1 MCFVFMLTLIS
12 QQIDQMAGTKPT
24 FTLQLSISP
33 SLFSFTTHKHPIY
46 VDIPSIDQSST
57 HHLAPGSPTAF
68 QQLLVSFTFAKA
80 LRLISAAIKS
90 CLSHFAMTSCGSR
103 NSQQHSFSCTEDFQQ
118 PYLPPH

>member
-1 MCFVFMLTLIS
+1 MCFVFMLTLNS

-46 VDIPSIDQSST
+46 VDILSIDQSST

-90 CLSHFAMTSCGSR
+90 CLSHFAITSCGSR
-103 NSQQHSFSCTEDFQQ
+103 NSRQHSFSCTEDFQ
-118 PYLPPH
+118 